1 MTVLS
6 NQQVSKYWAIVPA
19 AGVGARM
26 NSDTP
31 KQYLPLAGKTVIE
44 HTLNRLAEVT
54 QLSGIVVALS
64 VQDDYWKDI
73 NLPEHMQVSVVKGGS
88 ERYLSVFNSL
98 QHLLGIADPQDW
110 VLVHDAARPCVRSS
124 DIQNLIERVCKHKVG
139 GLLGLPVRD
148 TMKRVDAEQ
157 QVNNTVDRDSLWH
170 ALTPQMFRLGD
181 LMTALQSVIENDS
194 AVTDD
199 ASAIELSGSSP
210 LMVEGHADNIKITRP
225 QDLQLADLFLQQQ
238 LAE

>member
-98 QHLLGIADPQDW
+98 QHLAGITDLQDW
-110 VLVHDAARPCVRSS
+110 VLVHDAARPCVRSC
-124 DIQNLIERVCKHKVG
+124 DIQNLIERVSKHKVG

-225 QDLQLADLFLQQQ
+225 QDLQLAELFLQQQ